1 MIAARLSPATV
12 AASGRHSGRWAF
24 GPTPRTVL
32 LLAVGLALAIPG
44 WVDSRALVLM
54 AAWDVFV
61 LALAALDLRRLPLA
75 EQLRVTRT
83 WHDPLS
89 IGRPASV
96 GLTVENQGSS
106 ERRWWES
113 NPRWRICNPLP

>member
-54 AAWDVFV
+54 AAWTCSFS
-61 LALAALDLRRLPLA
+61 RSPRSISGGY
-75 EQLRVTRT
+75 
-83 WHDPLS
+83 HSLS
-89 IGRPASV
+89 S
-96 GLTVENQGSS
+96 
-106 ERRWWES
+106 
-113 NPRWRICNPLP
+113 